1 MTEQGSKRPKRSSA
15 AARFDE
21 ITLAAFTVLLLVTV
35 AAVFTVGMATAEE
48 RISYGL
54 NDMINHLLAYLSH
67 AGDQSMMS

>member
-1 MTEQGSKRPKRSSA
+1 MTEQGRKRSKRSSV

-48 RISYGL
+48 RIGCGL
-54 NDMINHLLAYLSH
+54 NELVNGLLAYPRSCR
-67 AGDQSMMS
+67 